1 METEVSVIDTD
12 LPVFGGLCEVT
23 DTSLV
28 FTSEPTLET
37 WGKIGEML
45 GKFDRWTPW
54 AIGDWLIFGDSYG
67 EDASQYIEV
76 TGVHPKTAANYAY
89 VCSKVSHSRRR
100 AELDFS
106 HHEAVANLEPDDQ
119 TEFLDRAIGNSLTVS
134 DLREMAR
141 AKRRGEPR
149 EPTAISA
156 DKLIRRLIQLVLKA
170 REELT
175 GMELGAFNAA
185 LEEVAFDSDSGIEAQ
200 EAAEAEEDIE
210 FTIED
215 ESS

>member
-1 METEVSVIDTD
+1 MANDVATIDTE
-12 LPVFGGLCEVT
+12 LPVFGGLCKVT

-28 FTSEPTLET
+28 FTGEPTLET

-54 AIGDWLIFGDSYG
+54 AIGDWLIFGDYYG
-67 EDASQYIEV
+67 EDASQYVEA

-89 VCSKVSHSRRR
+89 VCSKVPHSRRR
-100 AELDFS
+100 EELDFS
-106 HHEAVANLEPDDQ
+106 HHEAVANLGPDDQ

-141 AKRRGEPR
+141 AKRRGEPT
-149 EPTAISA
+149 EPIVVSA
-156 DKLIRRLIQLVLKA
+156 DKLIRRLIQLVAKA

-185 LEEVAFDSDSGIEAQ
+185 LEEVAFDNELGMETQ
-200 EAAEAEEDIE
+200 EAAEADEDIE
-210 FTIED
+210 FVIED
-215 ESS
+215 EGA